1 MNRLVVFFNDRD
13 TEGTQEGGEWSY
25 RDRDSEGTG
34 VNVGAW
40 WCVPVSSSPCLSP
53 VVCPRRFVRPRE
65 RVRVLSTVWCVPTPS
80 VHAVRRWPPEWCVPV
95 AGVVCQMGL
104 VGARRVRRGQVGYSM
119 IVLIP

>member
-1 MNRLVVFFNDRD
+1 MNRLVV
-13 TEGTQEGGEWSY
+13 
-25 RDRDSEGTG
+25 
-34 VNVGAW
+34 
-40 WCVPVSSSPCLSP
+40 
-53 VVCPRRFVRPRE
+53 CPRVFLPVPFPGGVSPSLCTTASE